1 MRSKTKRRFYSTFI
15 LLFFANLTFFSG
27 HASLNMLPAFLKNSL
42 GASSGY
48 IGFFMNVNSI
58 AMILFVALFGVYS
71 NKIDKKIS
79 LLIGFAL
86 FIASMAVM
94 FFNPDNLWVLLAA
107 RFISA
112 PSYAFGFTMFTNI
125 IFDILPKEKR
135 SSGIALFGISGI
147 MSNPVG
153 AFFGEK
159 VVGIFQ
165 YKYLF
170 IMGAFFMFIALVCVL
185 IFKEKEHYHKDKIS
199 LTFWKVLSDKRI
211 LPYAL
216 TAFIFGGVFGVF
228 NSFIPIYTQEIVGSP
243 NLSFFFI
250 PFAIAAIISRIFLTD
265 FLDYFPKRN
274 IIQIGFSFA
283 LISLILI
290 LFLKTNEFL
299 IIIGIFYGFGH
310 SLMFPTFSSA
320 YVNMGKGE
328 EMIIRSNTY
337 IALNTFGTIAISSI
351 FGLIGDIFGTRYI
364 FISTVIS
371 VSAAVFICYSMPKKE
386 DVVIMEES

>member
-1 MRSKTKRRFYSTFI
+1 MRFKANRRFSSTFI

-27 HASLNMLPAFLKNSL
+27 HASLNMLPAYLKNSL

-71 NKIDKKIS
+71 NKIDKKKS

-86 FIASMAVM
+86 FIASMVIM
-94 FFNPDNLWVLLAA
+94 FFNSDKLGILLAA
-107 RFISA
+107 RFLA
-112 PSYAFGFTMFTNI
+112 TPSYAFGFTMFTNI
-125 IFDILPKEKR
+125 IFDILPKGKR

-147 MSNPVG
+147 MSNPIG
-153 AFFGEK
+153 AFLGEK
-159 VVGIFQ
+159 VVGILE

-170 IMGAFFMFIALVCVL
+170 IMGALFMLIAFLCVM

-199 LTFWKVLSDKRI
+199 LTFWEVLSDKRI
-211 LPYAL
+211 IPYAI

-228 NSFIPIYTQEIVGSP
+228 NSFIPIYTQEIVGLA
-243 NLSFFFI
+243 NLSYFFI
-250 PFAIAAIISRIFLTD
+250 PFAVSAIISRLFLTD
-265 FLDYFPKRN
+265 FLDYFPKKN
-274 IIQIGFSFA
+274 IIQIGFGFA

-299 IIIGIFYGFGH
+299 IVIGIFYGFGH

-320 YVNMGKGE
+320 YVNMGKE
-328 EMIIRSNTY
+328 EEKIIRSNTY
-337 IALNTFGTIAISSI
+337 IALNTFGTIALSSL
-351 FGLIGDIFGTRYI
+351 FGLVGDIFGTRYI

-371 VSAAVFICYSMPKKE
+371 VAAAVFICYSMPKRE
-386 DVVIMEES
+386 TVIIMEES